1 MGFFLADPILLFMA
15 SDRDQA
21 IFEAA
26 IKLGALYHQWV
37 GTPVSPSVAST
48 LETAIQESVSLQP
61 FVSDIHI
68 SLDRSQM
75 VENIYGYS
83 ELKGTMFKVDI
94 ITKVG
99 SACCHARLH
108 RQGDY
113 PLMEIVT
120 CYEEP

>member
-1 MGFFLADPILLFMA
+1 MPR
-15 SDRDQA
+15 DRDQA

-37 GTPVSPSVAST
+37 GTPVSPSTAST
-48 LETAIQESVSLQP
+48 LESAIQESVSLQP
-61 FVSDIHI
+61 FVADIHI

-75 VENIYGYS
+75 SGNIYGYS
-83 ELKGTMFKVDI
+83 ELKGTMFNVDL

-99 SACCHARLH
+99 TSCCHARLQ
-108 RQGDY
+108 RKGDY
-113 PLMEIVT
+113 PLMEIVS

>member
-1 MGFFLADPILLFMA
+1 MPR
-15 SDRDQA
+15 DRDQA

-37 GTPVSPSVAST
+37 GTPVSPSTAST
-48 LETAIQESVSLQP
+48 LESAIQESVSLQP

-75 VENIYGYS
+75 SENIYGYS
-83 ELKGTMFKVDI
+83 ELKGTMFHVDL

-99 SACCHARLH
+99 TSCCHARLQ
-108 RQGDY
+108 RKGDY
-113 PLMEIVT
+113 PLMEIVS